1 MDPIHIASW
10 TGMDNIHN
18 DLDLPEGR
26 ARNAV
31 NLDFTE
37 AGKIATRVGQTL
49 LSAGPARSGVAFG
62 PYVLFV
68 RNGSLHAYHTKSG
81 VLTNMALGVVGDRLG
96 AAVLPG
102 AAYLSDGLS
111 KWKVD
116 PYLGVSAWEYP
127 AADDVTFDA
136 RFFRPMPAAPKLVHF
151 QGRMVGAIGRMLVF
165 SYPYAFGA
173 YDPKANFILLPWD
186 IKVLHTNND
195 AVFVGGEEVMVL
207 TGLGTKEQ
215 ELDYVAAP
223 PSWDMEPAVDP
234 ETGIGYWITT
244 RGIIA
249 VPFNGAKVEQTT
261 LPHHAVRLAE
271 RGAAGVFKRNGTTR
285 IVAAARPDTSVADEH
300 PLVSVDYLKS
310 EEIRQEKFNAL

>member
-1 MDPIHIASW
+1 MDPLHISSW

-18 DLDLPEGR
+18 DLELPEGR
-26 ARNAV
+26 VRNAV

-49 LSAGPARSGVAFG
+49 LSAGEARSGVAFS
-62 PYVLFV
+62 PYILFV
-68 RNGSLHAYHTKSG
+68 RGGVLHAYHTHSAA
-81 VLTNMALGVVGDRLG
+81 LTNMGVAVVGDRLA
-96 AAVLPG
+96 AAVVPG

-111 KWKVD
+111 KWKID
-116 PYLGVSAWEYP
+116 LQLGVSAWGYP
-127 AADDVTFDA
+127 AADDPVFDV
-136 RFFRPMPAAPKLVHF
+136 RFIRPMPACRKLVHF
-151 QGRMVGAIGRMLVF
+151 QGRMVGAVGRMLFHSLPFV
-165 SYPYAFGA
+165 YGA
-173 YDPKANFILLPWD
+173 YEPKTGFIHLPWEV
-186 IKVLHTNND
+186 KVLHTNND
-195 AVFVGGEEVMVL
+195 AVFVAGDEVMVL

-234 ETGIGYWITT
+234 ETGIGYWLTS

-249 VPFNGAKVEQTT
+249 VPFNGAKIEQTT
-261 LPHHAVRLAE
+261 LPHHAVRQAE
-271 RGAAGVFKRNGTTR
+271 RGAAGVLKRNGTTR
-285 IVAAARPDTSVADEH
+285 IVAAVRPDTSVADEH